1 MLKLL
6 INNGKLR
13 SLYSV
18 SHNVFQNF
26 YFTKFFIWCKFT
38 ETSTVPATAGE
49 TSRKR
54 TADVEPTADVPS
66 ASRRRR
72 NANTDASSYIRP
84 AFPSCC
90 VNGSL
95 FYSIICLLS

>member
-1 MLKLL
+1 MSGREVESALHLGL
-6 INNGKLR
+6 
-13 SLYSV
+13 
-18 SHNVFQNF
+18 VFQQ
-26 YFTKFFIWCKFT
+26 IP
-38 ETSTVPATAGE
+38 ETSTVPATSGE

-84 AFPSCC
+84 TFPSCC
-90 VNGSL
+90 VNGSSYL
-95 FYSIICLLS
+95 FIYLFIYLF